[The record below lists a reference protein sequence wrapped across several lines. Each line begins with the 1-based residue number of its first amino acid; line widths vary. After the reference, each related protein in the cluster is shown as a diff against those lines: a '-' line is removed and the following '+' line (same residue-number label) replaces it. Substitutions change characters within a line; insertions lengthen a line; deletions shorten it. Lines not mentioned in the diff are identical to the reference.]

1 MKRMSIRYFDGS
13 TATKSGSRVVLSEEP
28 ESRLHC
34 ADDGDPY
41 FSRASSQEI
50 RKLVEEEV
58 EGGRTRWAQLTIEI
72 DDIVLA
78 FWLPAELKI
87 YCDVFAMA
95 PFPTAKTLLKGS
107 PDSQELNSH
116 WLSRLPKEAKSKKF
130 RERFLRYVGSRPPEL
145 IEFQE
150 FYGRGA

>member
-13 TATKSGSRVVLSEEP
+13 TATRSGSRVVLSEES
-28 ESRLHC
+28 ESRVRC
-34 ADDGDPY
+34 ADDDAPY
-41 FSRASSQEI
+41 FNRASSQEI
-50 RKLVEEEV
+50 RKLIEEEV

-72 DDIVLA
+72 DDILLA
-78 FWLPAELKI
+78 FWLPAELEI

-95 PFPTAKTLLKGS
+95 PFPTAKTLLRKAA
-107 PDSQELNSH
+107 DSQELNSH

-130 RERFLRYVGSRPPEL
+130 RERFLRYVGSRPSEL

-150 FYGRGA
+150 FYSRGA